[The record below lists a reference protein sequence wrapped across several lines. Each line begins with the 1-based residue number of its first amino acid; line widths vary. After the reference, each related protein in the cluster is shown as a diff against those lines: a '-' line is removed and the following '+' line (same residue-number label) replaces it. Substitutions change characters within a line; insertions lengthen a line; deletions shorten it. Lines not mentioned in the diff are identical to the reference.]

1 MTVVSLPSRGLCRP
15 LLLDLFCGA
24 GGAATGYY
32 EAGFD
37 VVGVDIERQPRY
49 PFKFYQVDA
58 IEYLNDLIACGEIH
72 FADAIHASPPCQ
84 GYSKTRFIHPD
95 KQYPKLV
102 EPLREALK
110 ATGLPYVIENVE
122 GAPLIDP
129 VVLCGSHFGLTCIWP
144 GNGLVGLR
152 RHRLFEANVPIP
164 DPGEHDHTLLSV
176 PVYGHGPSGKRTPL
190 KGPGH
195 AQAERDVMRIHW
207 MTRQEINEAIPPA
220 FTKYIGKYLLEA
232 LAKPKVPSEPVAA

>member
-1 MTVVSLPSRGLCRP
+1 MTVVSLRSQRSSRP

-37 VVGVDIERQPRY
+37 VVGVDVDKQPRY
-49 PFKFYQVDA
+49 PFPFIQDDA
-58 IEYLNDLIACGEIH
+58 LAFMEWMLAGNSDKS
-72 FADAIHASPPCQ
+72 FDAIHASPPCQ
-84 GYSKTRFIHPD
+84 GYSKTRFIHPG

-129 VVLCGSHFGLTCIWP
+129 VVLCGSHFGLTCVWP

-152 RHRLFEANVPIP
+152 RHRLFESNAPIP
-164 DPGEHDHTLLSV
+164 DPGPHDHTLLSV

-207 MTRQEINEAIPPA
+207 MTREEINEAIPPA
-220 FTKYIGKYLLEA
+220 YTSYIGGHLLNA
-232 LAKPKVPSEPVAA
+232 VNKKIAA